1 MIKEYLEHIINDQSD
16 ARHALKMLEYIPQN
30 NSRTLF
36 VVNKNNEL
44 RGTVT
49 DGDIRRGLL
58 HGREIVDSIVSFMNT
73 DFKVVKQDENIIQK
87 IAETKKLGILF
98 FPIVDDQNKI
108 LKILD
113 LKSINTVIPATAVIM
128 AGGRGERL
136 RPFTDT
142 VPKPMLI
149 VGDKPIIE
157 HNIDRL
163 IKYGISDIVISVRYL
178 SEVIMNYLG
187 DGSSKGVNITYILE
201 DDPLGTIGALGLI
214 KGINTDH
221 ILLMNSDVLT
231 NIDFEDF
238 FNHYLNNNS
247 SMCIAS
253 ISYQVEVPYAVLDI
267 KDNQILSFIEKPS
280 YTYYSS
286 AGIYFLN
293 KELQNFIPRNKFYNA
308 TDLMQNLIS
317 KGKKVIHYP
326 MLNYWLD
333 IGKHQDFMKA
343 QEDVKH
349 LIF

>member
-58 HGREIVDSIVSFMNT
+58 NGREIVDSIVSFMNT

-87 IAETKKLGILF
+87 IVETKKLGILF

-201 DDPLGTIGALGLI
+201 DDPLGTIGSLGLI

-221 ILLMNSDVLT
+221 IQRRKGL
-231 NIDFEDF
+231 
-238 FNHYLNNNS
+238 
-247 SMCIAS
+247 
-253 ISYQVEVPYAVLDI
+253 
-267 KDNQILSFIEKPS
+267 KPE
-280 YTYYSS
+280 
-286 AGIYFLN
+286 AGRHGF
-293 KELQNFIPRNKFYNA
+293 K
-308 TDLMQNLIS
+308 TM
-317 KGKKVIHYP
+317 
-326 MLNYWLD
+326 
-333 IGKHQDFMKA
+333 
-343 QEDVKH
+343 
-349 LIF
+349 

>member
-1 MIKEYLEHIINDQSD
+1 MKDYIEHIISDKAD
-16 ARHALKMLEYIPQN
+16 AREALKKLEYIPQN

-36 VVNKNNEL
+36 VVNNENQML
-44 RGTVT
+44 GSVT

-58 HGREIVDSIVSFMNT
+58 NGLEISASIVGFMNT

-87 IAETKKLGILF
+87 ITETKKLGVLF
-98 FPIVDDQNKI
+98 FPIVDDNNKI

-113 LKSINTVIPATAVIM
+113 LKIINTVIPATAVIM

-149 VGDKPIIE
+149 VGDKPIID

-163 IKYGISDIVISVRYL
+163 IKFGITDIIISVRHL
-178 SEVIMNYLG
+178 SEVIMDHLG
-187 DGSSKGVNITYILE
+187 DGSSKGINITYLHE
-201 DDPLGTIGALGLI
+201 DDPLGTIGALGSI
-214 KGINTDH
+214 ECINTDH
-221 ILLMNSDVLT
+221 ILLMNSDILT

-238 FNHYLNNNS
+238 FNHYLNNGS
-247 SMCIAS
+247 AMCVAS
-253 ISYQVEVPYAVLDI
+253 IPYQIQVPYAVLDI

-280 YTYYSS
+280 YTYYSN
-286 AGIYFLN
+286 AGIYFMN
-293 KELQNFIPRNKFYNA
+293 KELQNFIPKNTFYNA
-308 TDLMQNLIS
+308 TDLMQSLIS
-317 KGKKVIHYP
+317 KGKKVVHYP

-333 IGKHQDFMKA
+333 IGRQQDYMKA

-349 LIF
+349 LAL

>member
-1 MIKEYLEHIINDQSD
+1 MEHYIEHIISVKDS
-16 ARHALKMLEYIPQN
+16 AREALKKLEYIPQN

-36 VVNKNNEL
+36 VVNSQNQI

-58 HGREIVDSIVSFMNT
+58 NGLEISASIVEFMNI

-98 FPIVDDQNKI
+98 FPIVDENNKI

-113 LKSINTVIPATAVIM
+113 LKVINTIIPATAVIM

-163 IKYGISDIVISVRYL
+163 IKFGITDIIICIRYL
-178 SEVIMNYLG
+178 SEVIIDHLG
-187 DGSSKGVNITYILE
+187 DGSSKGINITYLHE
-201 DDPLGTIGALGLI
+201 DDPLGTIGALGSI
-214 KGINTDH
+214 EGINTDH
-221 ILLMNSDVLT
+221 ILLMNSDILT

-238 FNHYLNNNS
+238 FNHYLNNGS
-247 SMCIAS
+247 AMCIAS
-253 ISYQVEVPYAVLDI
+253 IPYQIQVPYAVLNI

-280 YTYYSS
+280 YTYYSN
-286 AGIYFLN
+286 AGIYLLN
-293 KELQNFIPRNKFYNA
+293 RELQNFIPKDTFYNA
-308 TDLMQNLIS
+308 TDLMQSLIS
-317 KGKKVIHYP
+317 NGKKVVHYA
-326 MLNYWLD
+326 MLTYWLD
-333 IGKHQDFMKA
+333 IGRHQDYIKA

-349 LIF
+349 LEL

>member
-1 MIKEYLEHIINDQSD
+1 MKEYLEHIISDQSD
-16 ARHALKMLEYIPQN
+16 AREALKKLEFIPQN

-36 VVNKNNEL
+36 VVNGNNVM
-44 RGTVT
+44 RGSVT

-58 HGREIVDSIVSFMNT
+58 NGREISESIVNFMNT
-73 DFKVVKQDENIIQK
+73 DFKVVKEDENIIQK
-87 IAETKKLGILF
+87 IAETKKLGIMF
-98 FPIVDDQNKI
+98 FPIVDENNKI

-113 LKSINTVIPATAVIM
+113 LKLINTVIPATAVIM

-142 VPKPMLI
+142 VPKPMLV

-157 HNIDRL
+157 YNIDRL
-163 IKYGISDIVISVRYL
+163 IKYGISDIIISVRYL
-178 SEVIMNYLG
+178 SEVIMEYLG
-187 DGSSKGVNITYILE
+187 DGSSKGVNITYMHE

-214 KGINTDH
+214 KGIKTEH

-238 FNHYLNNNS
+238 FNHYLSNSS

-253 ISYQVEVPYAVLDI
+253 IPFQVQVPYAVLDI

-286 AGIYFLN
+286 AGIYLLN
-293 KELQNFIPRNKFYNA
+293 KELQNYIPRNEFYNA

-317 KGKKVIHYP
+317 KGKKVVHYP

-333 IGKHQDFMKA
+333 IGKHQDFIKA

>member
-1 MIKEYLEHIINDQSD
+1 MNEYLEHIISDGAD
-16 ARHALKMLEYIPQN
+16 AREALKKLEFIPAN

-36 VVNKNNEL
+36 VVNDKNEI
-44 RGTVT
+44 RGSIT

-58 HGREIVDSIVSFMNT
+58 NGNEISDAITIFMNT
-73 DFKVVKQDENIIQK
+73 DFKVVKEDENVIQK
-87 IAETKKLGILF
+87 IADTKKLGILF
-98 FPIVDDQNKI
+98 FPIVDENNKI

-113 LKSINTVIPATAVIM
+113 LKHINTVIPATAVIM

-163 IKYGISDIVISVRYL
+163 IKYGITNIVISVRYL
-178 SEVIMNYLG
+178 SEVIIDYLG
-187 DGSSKGVNITYILE
+187 DGSSKGINITYVHE
-201 DDPLGTIGALGLI
+201 DEPLGTIGALGSI
-214 KGINTDH
+214 KGIDSEH

-238 FNHYLNNNS
+238 FKHYMSNGS
-247 SMCIAS
+247 AMCIAS
-253 ISYQVEVPYAVLDI
+253 IPYQVQVPYAVLDI

-293 KELQNFIPRNKFYNA
+293 KELQNYIPRNEFYNA

-317 KGKKVIHYP
+317 KGKKVVHYP

-343 QEDVKH
+343 QEDIKH
-349 LIF
+349 LLF

>member
-1 MIKEYLEHIINDQSD
+1 MSEFLEHIIFDTSD
-16 ARHALKMLEYIPQN
+16 AREGLKKLEFIPAN

-36 VVNKNNEL
+36 VVNDKKEII
-44 RGTVT
+44 GSVT

-58 HGREIVDSIVSFMNT
+58 NGNKLSDGITSFMNT
-73 DFKVVKQDENIIQK
+73 DFKVVKEDENVIQK
-87 IAETKKLGILF
+87 IADTKKLGIYF
-98 FPIVDDQNKI
+98 FPLVDENNKI
-108 LKILD
+108 IKILD
-113 LKSINTVIPATAVIM
+113 LKHINTVIPATAVIM

-136 RPFTDT
+136 RPFTDS
-142 VPKPMLI
+142 VPKPMLV

-163 IKYGISDIVISVRYL
+163 IKYGITKIIISVRYL
-178 SEVIMNYLG
+178 SQVIIDFLG
-187 DGSSKGVNITYILE
+187 DGSKKGINISYVYE
-201 DDPLGTIGALGLI
+201 DEPLGTIGALGLI
-214 KGINTDH
+214 QDIDTEH
-221 ILLMNSDVLT
+221 ILLMNSDILT

-238 FNHYLNNNS
+238 FKHYINNNS

-253 ISYQVEVPYAVLDI
+253 IPYQVQVPYAVLDI

-293 KELQNFIPRNKFYNA
+293 KELQKYIPKNDFYNA
-308 TDLMQNLIS
+308 TDLMQNLIL
-317 KGKKVIHYP
+317 KGKRVVNYS

-343 QEDVKH
+343 QEDIKH

>member
-1 MIKEYLEHIINDQSD
+1 MKVYLEHIIGDQSD
-16 ARHALKMLEYIPQN
+16 AREALKKLEFIPQN

-36 VVNKNNEL
+36 VVNENNVI

-58 HGREIVDSIVSFMNT
+58 NGKEISESIVSFMNT
-73 DFKVVKQDENIIQK
+73 DFKVVKEEQNIIQK
-87 IAETKKLGILF
+87 IAETKKLGIMF
-98 FPIVDDQNKI
+98 FPIVDENNKI

-113 LKSINTVIPATAVIM
+113 LKSINTMIPATAVIM

-142 VPKPMLI
+142 VPKPMLV
-149 VGDKPIIE
+149 VGEKPIIE

-163 IKYGISDIVISVRYL
+163 IKYGITDIIISVRYL
-178 SEVIMNYLG
+178 SEVIKEYLG
-187 DGSSKGVNITYILE
+187 DGGSKGVNITYIHE

-214 KGINTDH
+214 KEIKTEH
-221 ILLMNSDVLT
+221 VLLMNSDVLT

-238 FNHYLNNNS
+238 FNHYLSNSS

-253 ISYQVEVPYAVLDI
+253 IPYQVQVPYAVLDI
-267 KDNQILSFIEKPS
+267 KDNQILSFIEKPN

-293 KELQNFIPRNKFYNA
+293 KELQNYIPRNEFYNA

-317 KGKKVIHYP
+317 KGKKLSHYP
-326 MLNYWLD
+326 ILNYWLD

>member
-349 LIF
+349 LNF

>member
-1 MIKEYLEHIINDQSD
+1 MKDYFEHIISDKAD
-16 ARHALKMLEYIPQN
+16 AREALKKLEFIPQN
-30 NSRTLF
+30 HSRTLF
-36 VVNKNNEL
+36 IVNNENQM
-44 RGTVT
+44 RGSVT

-58 HGREIVDSIVSFMNT
+58 KGLEISASIVGFMNT

-98 FPIVDDQNKI
+98 FPIVDDNNRI

-113 LKSINTVIPATAVIM
+113 LKVINTVIPATAVIM

-149 VGDKPIIE
+149 VGDKPIID

-163 IKYGISDIVISVRYL
+163 IKFGITDIIISVRYL
-178 SEVIMNYLG
+178 SEVIMEHLG
-187 DGSSKGVNITYILE
+187 DGSSKGINITYLHE
-201 DDPLGTIGALGLI
+201 DNPLGTIGALGFI
-214 KGINTDH
+214 NGINTDH
-221 ILLMNSDVLT
+221 ILLMNSDILT

-238 FNHYLNNNS
+238 FNHYLNNS
-247 SMCIAS
+247 SDMCIAS
-253 ISYQVEVPYAVLDI
+253 IPYQIQIPYAVLDI
-267 KDNQILSFIEKPS
+267 QDNQILSFIEKPS
-280 YTYYSS
+280 YTYYSN
-286 AGIYFLN
+286 AGIYLLN
-293 KELQNFIPRNKFYNA
+293 RSMQSYIPKNTFYNA

-317 KGKKVIHYP
+317 MGKKVLHYP

-333 IGKHQDFMKA
+333 IGRQQDFIKA

-349 LIF
+349 LVL

>member
-1 MIKEYLEHIINDQSD
+1 MKEYLEHIISDQSD
-16 ARHALKMLEYIPQN
+16 AREALKKLEFIPQN

-36 VVNKNNEL
+36 VVNVNNVM
-44 RGTVT
+44 RGSVT

-58 HGREIVDSIVSFMNT
+58 NGREISESIVSFMNT
-73 DFKVVKQDENIIQK
+73 DFKVVKEDENIIQK
-87 IAETKKLGILF
+87 IAETKKLGIIF
-98 FPIVDDQNKI
+98 FPIVDENNKI

-113 LKSINTVIPATAVIM
+113 LQVINTVIPATAVIM

-163 IKYGISDIVISVRYL
+163 IKYGISDIIISVRYL
-178 SEVIMNYLG
+178 SEVIMEYLG
-187 DGSSKGVNITYILE
+187 DGSSKGVNITYMHE

-214 KGINTDH
+214 KGIKTEH

-238 FNHYLNNNS
+238 FNHYLSNSS

-253 ISYQVEVPYAVLDI
+253 IPYQVQVPYAVLDI
-267 KDNQILSFIEKPS
+267 KDNQILSFTEKPS

-293 KELQNFIPRNKFYNA
+293 KELQNYIPRNEFYNA

-317 KGKKVIHYP
+317 KGKKVVHYP

-343 QEDVKH
+343 QEDVQH

>member
-1 MIKEYLEHIINDQSD
+1 MKDYIEHIISDKAD
-16 ARHALKMLEYIPQN
+16 AREALKKLEYIPQN

-36 VVNKNNEL
+36 VVNNENQM
-44 RGTVT
+44 RGSVT

-58 HGREIVDSIVSFMNT
+58 NGLEISTSIVGFMNT
-73 DFKVVKQDENIIQK
+73 DFKIVKQDENIIQK

-98 FPIVDDQNKI
+98 FPIVDDNNKI

-113 LKSINTVIPATAVIM
+113 LKVINTVIPATAVIM

-149 VGDKPIIE
+149 VGDKPIID

-163 IKYGISDIVISVRYL
+163 IKFGITDIIISVRYL
-178 SEVIMNYLG
+178 SEVIMDHLG
-187 DGSSKGVNITYILE
+187 DGSSKGINITYLHE
-201 DDPLGTIGALGLI
+201 DDPLGTIGALGSI
-214 KGINTDH
+214 EGINTDH
-221 ILLMNSDVLT
+221 ILLMNSDILT

-238 FNHYLNNNS
+238 FNHYLNNGS
-247 SMCIAS
+247 AMCIAS
-253 ISYQVEVPYAVLDI
+253 IPYQIQVPYAVLDI

-280 YTYYSS
+280 YTYYSN

-293 KELQNFIPRNKFYNA
+293 KELQNFIPKDTFYNA
-308 TDLMQNLIS
+308 TDLMQSLIS
-317 KGKKVIHYP
+317 KGKKVVHYP

-333 IGKHQDFMKA
+333 IGRQQDYMKA

-349 LIF
+349 LAL

>member
-58 HGREIVDSIVSFMNT
+58 NGREIVDSIVSFMNT

-87 IAETKKLGILF
+87 IVETKKLGILF

-253 ISYQVEVPYAVLDI
+253 IPYQVEVPYAVLDI

-293 KELQNFIPRNKFYNA
+293 KELQNYIPRNKFYNA

-349 LIF
+349 LNF

>member
-1 MIKEYLEHIINDQSD
+1 MKEYLEHIISDQSD
-16 ARHALKMLEYIPQN
+16 AREALKKLEFIPQN

-36 VVNKNNEL
+36 VVNGNNVM
-44 RGTVT
+44 RGSVT

-58 HGREIVDSIVSFMNT
+58 NGREISESIVSFMNT
-73 DFKVVKQDENIIQK
+73 DFKVVKEDENIIQK
-87 IAETKKLGILF
+87 IAETKKLGIMF
-98 FPIVDDQNKI
+98 FPIVDENNKI

-113 LKSINTVIPATAVIM
+113 LQVINTVIPATAVIM

-163 IKYGISDIVISVRYL
+163 IKYGISDIIISVRYL
-178 SEVIMNYLG
+178 SEVIMEYFG
-187 DGSSKGVNITYILE
+187 DGSSKGVNITYMHE
-201 DDPLGTIGALGLI
+201 DDPMGTIGALGLI
-214 KGINTDH
+214 KGIKTEH

-238 FNHYLNNNS
+238 FNHYLSNSS

-253 ISYQVEVPYAVLDI
+253 IPYQVQVPYAVLDI

-293 KELQNFIPRNKFYNA
+293 KELQNYIPRNEFYNA

-317 KGKKVIHYP
+317 KGKKVVHYP

-343 QEDVKH
+343 QEDVQH